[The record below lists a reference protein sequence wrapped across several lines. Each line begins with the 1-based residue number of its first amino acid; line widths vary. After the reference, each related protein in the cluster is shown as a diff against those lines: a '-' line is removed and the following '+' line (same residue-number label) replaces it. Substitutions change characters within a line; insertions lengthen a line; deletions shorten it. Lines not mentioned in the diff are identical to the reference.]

1 MRARRITPSELAAAE
16 PHQLVGAVLLSAVAL
31 GRERLAKGRVVD
43 DAAAAALIDSA
54 RQGTLD
60 AALRLVWPEEDDL
73 HEDTAAEQLALAVG
87 GAGVDLRPPRLS
99 RIDLAAKWDGV
110 LYVQVN
116 TLRRLNEFDPIEVF
130 TLFHGQSVRRGESV
144 ASVKVAPHVV
154 PASAVRAATRIVQD
168 EGPPIEVRPYRDVEV
183 PVIIA
188 EPITTEQR
196 LRFEEG
202 AGAKLAAMGARLGAI
217 HDAYDRDPARSVAR
231 ARAALQEVALS
242 QAAPV
247 VLVTGV
253 SPGDPLAPFADALE
267 GMGGRFVRRGV
278 PAHPGSM
285 LWLATVE
292 GTQFL
297 GLPQCGMFSLATAAD
312 LVLPRL
318 LTGETLTPTQLA
330 ELAHGGLLTRDM
342 RFRMPPY
349 ARTLEPPDE

>member
-1 MRARRITPSELAAAE
+1 MRARRITPSELAAAD
-16 PHQLVGAVLLSAVAL
+16 PHQLVGAVLLSGVAL

-43 DAAAAALIDSA
+43 DAAAAALIAAA
-54 RQGTLD
+54 RRGTLD
-60 AALRLVWPEEDDL
+60 AALRVVWPEEDDL
-73 HEDTAAEQLALAVG
+73 HEDAAAEQLALAVG
-87 GAGVDLRPPRLS
+87 GAGIDLRPPRLS

-110 LYVQVN
+110 LHVQVH

-130 TLFHGQSVRRGESV
+130 TLFHGQSVRRGETV

-154 PASAVRAATRIVQD
+154 PAAAVRAATMIVQD

-188 EPITTEQR
+188 ERITAEQR
-196 LRFEEG
+196 TRFEEG

-217 HDAYDRDPARSVAR
+217 HDAYDGDPARAAAR
-231 ARAALQEVALS
+231 ARGALQAVALS
-242 QAAPV
+242 PV

-267 GMGGRFVRRGV
+267 GLGGRFVRRGV

-285 LWLATVE
+285 LWLAAIE

-297 GLPQCGMFSLATAAD
+297 GLPQCGMFSMATAAD

-318 LTGETLTPTQLA
+318 LTGETLTPVQLA

-349 ARTLEPPDE
+349 ARMLEPPDE